1 MLNKVPIY
9 WVTSSS
15 LWGFKSIAPIQRNSY
30 ILEYRQYK
38 RISQFRLWRCFK
50 IGELTEVMSKQEDY
64 EFISILFKIWIG
76 VVDNKVEKLL
86 LSKFVATDN
95 PLHPKHAV
103 CIFAENSLA
112 ADHIDLLL
120 NTIEWK
126 TISISATDDIPCEA
140 QRLDKQ
146 IDTTRAKKIDD
157 NGNSV
162 SWKVSL

>member
-1 MLNKVPIY
+1 
-9 WVTSSS
+9 
-15 LWGFKSIAPIQRNSY
+15 
-30 ILEYRQYK
+30 
-38 RISQFRLWRCFK
+38 
-50 IGELTEVMSKQEDY
+50 MSKQEDY

-126 TISISATDDIPCEA
+126 TISISAIHDIPCEA